1 MERNPTWST
10 DQLHLAATLW
20 TAGHPP
26 RVKRSPSES
35 HRADYEF
42 DATPELTRD
51 VTAYF
56 AGELKVAPAA
66 YELAKTQLL
75 RQTRMLTGG
84 ARR

>member
-1 MERNPTWST
+1 MGSNLSAWST

-20 TAGHPP
+20 CAGHTPSL
-26 RVKRSPSES
+26 RRSASEP
-35 HRADYEF
+35 HRAEYVF
-42 DATPELTRD
+42 DDTPELTRD

-75 RQTRMLTGG
+75 RQTREVLGG
-84 ARR
+84 AK